1 MRKTKGGR
9 ENRAPEKGSWKHGD
23 LCPPHHKDTHTSPPL
38 PHPPLPH
45 PPLPQLLTL
54 SLSLVQLHSDVSAR
68 SPPHRPT
75 KFPPIT
81 PALPSSMPL
90 PRGERMREG
99 ESESVAAGNTYWP
112 FYRSKGMRF
121 ITPGPACFAL
131 STGRVIVRMW

>member
-23 LCPPHHKDTHTSPPL
+23 LCPPPPQRHAHFSSSSSSSSPPAS
-38 PHPPLPH
+38 H
-45 PPLPQLLTL
+45 
-54 SLSLVQLHSDVSAR
+54 SLSLPGPAALRCVCTV
-68 SPPHRPT
+68 PPHRPT

-121 ITPGPACFAL
+121 IRPGPACFAL